1 MTNWQQQAEQYL
13 IEGDYSKAASLYEQ
27 AIEAE
32 PDCISYYWHL
42 GLLFLLQG
50 QETEAQTTW
59 LVVMAEAESDQVK
72 TWTEEL
78 LQVLQTEAERRQGL
92 ADYAV
97 AWAIRQHMREICP
110 TDLTNL
116 LEIIA
121 LSIKL
126 ETFTGDDLTEL
137 GVIELLKTQPT
148 VECNQQLQDL
158 RKCPLNPPASN
169 PSLGDFESRTP
180 QNWGAGGQ
188 KQLNFVSPKLLK
200 DVLEQI
206 LEAEPLHPAS
216 LAFTEACLAYLPNPE
231 VWFWPL
237 LSACMKIGHTL
248 KQPTIAARFL
258 ESYRSLNL
266 HNPHNI
272 EILRHLASFYQNA
285 CNYDQGIETA
295 KLCYSLSESLPDKIS
310 GINLVLRGIM
320 NAGGYWQEVSAACQT
335 LESLLV
341 SLIKE
346 QLLTLSDVETL
357 RLLTPFF
364 PLAHVHDQPSHF
376 RPILNQIAE
385 LFQRNIRGYTKE
397 KVEWYGSPLTP
408 LNKGGIE
415 EGAGSREQGTGN
427 REQGGKTTKPLKVGY
442 LSGCLRRHSVGWLAR
457 WLFEHHDRERFQ
469 LYGYFVDYKLVND
482 NLQEWYINQV
492 DHPHKLGIHFLE
504 AAEQI
509 YQDELDILIDLDSIT
524 LDISCAVMALKL
536 APVQVTWLGWDA
548 SGLPAIDYMIADP
561 YVLPDSAQEY
571 YSEKIW
577 RLPQTYIAVDGFE
590 VGVPSLRREHLDI
603 PNDATIYLSSQ
614 KGYKRNPDTTRLQM
628 KIIKAVP
635 NSYFLIKGKSDQDS
649 IKRFFNQIA
658 EEEGVECDR
667 LRFLPEVPTEAVHR
681 ANLGIADVVLD
692 TYPYNGATTTLET
705 LWMGIPLVTRVGE
718 QFVARNSYTMMMNA
732 GITEGIAWTDD
743 EYIEWGIRLGKDP
756 ALRQQISWKLRQSR
770 QTAPLWNGKQF
781 TREMEKA
788 YLEMLGR

>member
-13 IEGDYSKAASLYEQ
+13 IQGNYSKAASLYEQ

-32 PDCISYYWHL
+32 PDVIAYYWHL
-42 GLLFLLQG
+42 GLLFMLQG

-59 LVVMAEAESDQVK
+59 LLVMAEAESDQVES
-72 TWTEEL
+72 WTEEL
-78 LQVLQTEAERRQGL
+78 LQVLQTEAERRQELGDDAL
-92 ADYAV
+92 

-110 TDLTNL
+110 TNLTNL

-126 ETFTGDDLTEL
+126 ETFRGDDLTEL
-137 GVIELLKTQPT
+137 GVIELLQTQPT
-148 VECNQQLQDL
+148 VECNQQL
-158 RKCPLNPPASN
+158 
-169 PSLGDFESRTP
+169 
-180 QNWGAGGQ
+180 
-188 KQLNFVSPKLLK
+188 LK
-200 DVLEQI
+200 EVLEQI

-231 VWFWPL
+231 FWFWPL

-248 KQPTIAARFL
+248 KQPTIAASFL
-258 ESYRSLNL
+258 ERYRSLNL
-266 HNPHNI
+266 QNPHNI
-272 EILRHLASFYQNA
+272 EILRHLATFYQDA
-285 CNYDQGIETA
+285 RNYDQGIETA

-341 SLIKE
+341 SLIK
-346 QLLTLSDVETL
+346 QQPANLSDVETL

-364 PLAHVHDQPSHF
+364 PLVHFQDEPGHF

-385 LFQRNIRGYTKE
+385 VFERNIRGYTKE
-397 KVEWYGSPLTP
+397 RAEWYGSVNQGSREQGAGSREQGSPLTP

-415 EGAGSREQGTGN
+415 HGGIEQGV
-427 REQGGKTTKPLKVGY
+427 KTTRPLKVGY
-442 LSGCLRRHSVGWLAR
+442 LCHCLRRHSVGWLAR

-469 LYGYFVDYKLVND
+469 LYGYFLDYKLVND

-492 DHPHKLGIHFLE
+492 DHPRKLGIHVLDV
-504 AAEQI
+504 AEQV
-509 YQDELDILIDLDSIT
+509 YQDQLDILIDLDSIT

-548 SGLPAIDYMIADP
+548 SGLPAIDYVIADP

-590 VGVPSLRREHLDI
+590 VGVPSLRRDHLDI

-705 LWMGIPLVTRVGE
+705 LWMGIPLVTRVG
-718 QFVARNSYTMMMNA
+718 V
-732 GITEGIAWTDD
+732 
-743 EYIEWGIRLGKDP
+743 LP
-756 ALRQQISWKLRQSR
+756 V
-770 QTAPLWNGKQF
+770 KQF
-781 TREMEKA
+781 PRHN
-788 YLEMLGR
+788 